1 MREELLHY
9 YERELTYLRRMGAE
23 FAQRYP
29 KVASRLQLE
38 PHKCEDPHVERMLEA
53 FAFLAAR
60 VHLKLDDDFPEV
72 SESLL
77 SIVYPQ
83 HIRPIPSMSLVELRL
98 DPDQGK
104 LTTGYRVKRDTMLY
118 SRPIDG
124 VPCKF
129 RTCYDTT
136 LWPVTVASAQWLT
149 PDRLKPAVRVGD
161 AVAVVR
167 LELRCFPDVS
177 FSKLGLDTLRLHL
190 AGEGT
195 LVAALYELLFNNC
208 KQILVRELPD
218 RPGATPKTP
227 LVTLP
232 PSALR
237 QVGFGQ
243 DEGILPYPGR
253 SFQGY
258 RLLQEYFAF
267 PEKYHFIDLSGFDQ
281 LRAAGMGRSIEVL
294 FPISPF
300 QRADWRAMLEPG
312 INASTFRLGATPIV
326 NLFPQTSEP
335 ILLTQRRHEYQL
347 VADARRRQTTDV
359 YSVDDVVAVS
369 SETGDLARFAPFYA
383 HRHATDQTTD
393 GMFWLSK
400 RQLSGWRTDGGT
412 DVFLSFVNLGG
423 QIAHPS
429 YDAVTARLTCFNGDL
444 PSRLPFGN
452 ETGDFEVD
460 GGGPFASIVALVKP
474 TPVVHAPLGGPQMWR
489 LISLLSLNYLSL
501 VEGGTDAMREIL
513 RLHDFADSPSARK
526 QIAGVLGV
534 KSAPTFARI
543 ATEHGLSFAR
553 GRRVDLELDEEQF
566 TGAGVFL
573 FASVLEH
580 FLGLYASVNSLSVL
594 SVRTAQRKGVI
605 REWPPRAGWKALL

>member
-29 KVASRLQLE
+29 KVAGRLLLE

-83 HIRPIPSMSLVELRL
+83 HVRPIPSMSLIELRL

-118 SRPIDG
+118 SRPVDG

-136 LWPVTVASAQWLT
+136 LWPVTVAGAQWLT
-149 PDRLKPAVRVGD
+149 PDRLRPAVRVGD

-167 LELRCFPDVS
+167 LELRCFPDVT
-177 FSKLGLDTLRLHL
+177 FSKLRLDTLRLHL
-190 AGEGT
+190 GGEGT
-195 LVAALYELLFNNC
+195 VVGALYELLFNNC

-218 RPGATPKTP
+218 KPGGTSTAP

-232 PSALR
+232 PSVL
-237 QVGFGQ
+237 QPVGFGP
-243 DEGILPYPGR
+243 DERMLPYPGR
-253 SFQGY
+253 SFDGY
-258 RLLQEYFAF
+258 RLLQEYFSF
-267 PEKYHFIDLSGFDQ
+267 PEKYHFMDLGGFDQ
-281 LRAAGMGRSIEVL
+281 LRAASIGRSIEVL

-300 QRADWRAMLEPG
+300 QRADWRAMLEAG
-312 INASTFRLGATPIV
+312 INSSTFRLGATPII

-359 YSVDDVVAVS
+359 YSVEEVVGVS
-369 SETGDLARFAPFYA
+369 SETGELAHFQPFYA
-383 HRHATDQTTD
+383 HRHAADQTPE
-393 GMFWLSK
+393 GMFWLAK

-412 DVFLSFVNLGG
+412 DVHLSFVSLDGNV
-423 QIAHPS
+423 AHPAL
-429 YDAVTARLTCFNGDL
+429 DAVTARLTCFNGDL

-460 GGGPFASIVALVKP
+460 GGGPFGAIVALVKP
-474 TPVVHAPLGGPQMWR
+474 TPVVQAPLGGPQMWR

-501 VEGGTDAMREIL
+501 VEGGTEAMREIL

-526 QIAGVLGV
+526 QI
-534 KSAPTFARI
+534 
-543 ATEHGLSFAR
+543 
-553 GRRVDLELDEEQF
+553 
-566 TGAGVFL
+566 TGAGVYL

-594 SVRTAQRKGVI
+594 AVRTTQRKGVI
-605 REWPPRAGWKALL
+605 REWPPRAGWRALL

>member
-9 YERELTYLRRMGAE
+9 YERELTYLRRLGAE

-29 KVASRLQLE
+29 KVAGRLLLE
-38 PHKCEDPHVERMLEA
+38 PHKCEDPHVERLLEA

-77 SIVYPQ
+77 SVVYPQ
-83 HIRPIPSMSLVELRL
+83 HVRPIPSMSLVELRL

-104 LTTGYRVKRDTMLY
+104 LTTGYRVKRDTVLY
-118 SRPIDG
+118 SRPVDG

-129 RTCYDTT
+129 RTCYDVT
-136 LWPVTVASAQWLT
+136 LWPVDVVSAQWLT
-149 PDRLKPAVRVGD
+149 PDRLRPPGRIGD

-167 LELRCFPDVS
+167 LELRCFPDVT

-190 AGEGT
+190 SGEGT
-195 LVAALYELLFNNC
+195 VVSALYELLFNNC
-208 KQILVRELPD
+208 RQILVRDLPD
-218 RPGATPKTP
+218 RSGATPTTP
-227 LVTLP
+227 MLTLP
-232 PSALR
+232 TTALR
-237 QVGFGQ
+237 PVGFGA
-243 DEGILPYPGR
+243 DEGMLPYPGR
-253 SFQGY
+253 SFLGY

-267 PEKYHFIDLSGFDQ
+267 PEKYHFVDLGGFDQ
-281 LRAAGMGRSIEVL
+281 VRAAGMGRAIEVL

-300 QRADWRAMLEPG
+300 QRTDWRAMLEAG
-312 INASTFRLGATPIV
+312 VATSSFRLGATPII

-335 ILLTQRRHEYQL
+335 ILLTERRHEYQ
-347 VADARRRQTTDV
+347 VVPDARRRHTTDV
-359 YSVDDVVAVS
+359 YSVDEVVGVS
-369 SETGDLARFAPFYA
+369 SETGDVARFEPFYA
-383 HRHATDQTTD
+383 HRHAADQTSE
-393 GMFWLSK
+393 GMFWLAK
-400 RQLSGWRTDGGT
+400 RRLSGWRTDGAT
-412 DVFLSFVNLGG
+412 DVYLSFVTLGG
-423 QIAHPS
+423 KVAYPS
-429 YDAVTARLTCFNGDL
+429 LDAVTARLACFNGDL

-460 GGGPFASIVALVKP
+460 GGGPFAGVVALLKP
-474 TPVVHAPLGGPQMWR
+474 TPVVQAPLGGPQMWR

-501 VEGGTDAMREIL
+501 VDGGTEAMREIL
-513 RLHDFADSPSARK
+513 RLQDFADSPSARK

-543 ATEHGLSFAR
+543 VTEHGLSFAR

-566 TGAGVFL
+566 TGAGVYL

-594 SVRTAQRKGVI
+594 SVRTTQRKGVI
-605 REWPPRAGWKALL
+605 REFPPRAGWRALL